1 MTMAP
6 RVSSGAQPGRRPGR
20 TTGRWAGLTG
30 YRYLLAVA
38 VLVALTTVPML
49 VAVMAGA
56 ATLSQPV
63 PPAGDA
69 TPFVIYPPPPAVECP
84 SWPERPQ

>member
-1 MTMAP
+1 MTMTP
-6 RVSSGAQPGRRPGR
+6 RVSSGTQPGRRPGR
-20 TTGRWAGLTG
+20 ATGRWAGLTG

-63 PPAGDA
+63 PPAGD
-69 TPFVIYPPPPAVECP
+69 TSPFVTYSSPPGAECP